1 MSALRIAVDALIYS
15 QQSAGI
21 GHYVGELFTTYIK
34 EFTQDEVFAVTN
46 PDVTILGATMLHPPR
61 SLRTSRAR
69 LSYEQTMLRRLLR
82 QTRYDVIHFP
92 DYQLPIF
99 GSLPRAVITVHDLTA
114 FRVPET
120 FPPRMGQVK
129 RYLMARSVRHA
140 SHIVVPSRATRDD
153 LVDILKVDPQRI
165 SVIYHG
171 VARKARYEGPSPR
184 NRPYFLAVG
193 TLEPRKNLVRLIH
206 GFSLLKH
213 DRGDGCPDLV
223 IAGKPGW
230 MYQPIYQAPRVY
242 GVVNAVE
249 FLNYVD
255 EERLLQLYSHAK
267 ALCYPSLYEGFGL
280 PMFEA
285 MMVKTPVVASSR
297 GSLKEIGEGVALEVD
312 PLDPVSIAEGLA
324 NVLDHPEEA
333 TERIHRGLERIREFT
348 WEAAARATRE
358 VYLRVETE
366 RRG

>member
-21 GHYVGELFTTYIK
+21 GHYVGELFSTYIR
-34 EFTQDEVFAVTN
+34 EFGEDQVFAIAN
-46 PDVTILGATMLHPPR
+46 PDVTIPGAVMLHPSR
-61 SLRTSRAR
+61 NLLTSRAR

-82 QTRYDVIHFP
+82 PIRYDVIHFP

-99 GSLPRAVITVHDLTA
+99 GTVPRAIITVHDLTA

-120 FPPRMGQVK
+120 FPTRMGQVK

-140 SHIVVPSRATRDD
+140 DHIVVPSHATRDD
-153 LVDILKVDPQRI
+153 LVDILHVDPDRV

-171 VARKARYEGPSPR
+171 VARKSRDRGPAPR
-184 NRPYFLAVG
+184 RRPYFLAVG
-193 TLEPRKNLVRLIH
+193 TVEPRKNLVRLIH
-206 GFSLLKH
+206 AFSLLKH
-213 DRGDGCPDLV
+213 ERRDACPDLV

-230 MYQPIYQAPRVY
+230 LYEPIYAAPAAYDV
-242 GVVNAVE
+242 GDSVE

-255 EERLLQLYSHAK
+255 EDLLLRLYSHAA

-285 MMVKTPVVASSR
+285 MMVETPVVASNR
-297 GSLKEIGEGVALEVD
+297 GSLQEIGQGVSWEVD
-312 PLDPVSIAEGLA
+312 PMDPVSIAGGLVA
-324 NVLDHPEEA
+324 VLDRPDLSA
-333 TERIHRGLERIREFT
+333 TRVQRGIEKIQEFT
-348 WEAAARATRE
+348 WERAARATRE
-358 VYLRVETE
+358 VYVRVGT
-366 RRG
+366 R

>member
-34 EFTQDEVFAVTN
+34 EFKQDEVVAVTN

-129 RYLMARSVRHA
+129 RYLMARSVRNA
-140 SHIVVPSRATRDD
+140 AHIVVPSRATRDD
-153 LVDILKVDPQRI
+153 LVEILKVDPERV

-171 VARKARYEGPSPR
+171 VARKSRYQGPPPR
-184 NRPYFLAVG
+184 RRPYFLAVG
-193 TLEPRKNLVRLIH
+193 TLEPRKNLVRLIQ

-213 DRGDGCPDLV
+213 DRGDACPDLV

-230 MYQPIYQAPRVY
+230 LYQPIYQAPRTHDVLDS
-242 GVVNAVE
+242 VE

-255 EERLLQLYSHAK
+255 EDRLLKLYSHAE

-285 MMVKTPVVASSR
+285 MMVQTPVVASNR

-312 PLDPVSIAEGLA
+312 PMDPVSIAQGLA
-324 NVLDHPEEA
+324 NVLDHPEQA
-333 TERIHRGLERIREFT
+333 AERVRRGTLRIRDFT

-358 VYLRVETE
+358 VYLLVEGQ
-366 RRG
+366 RR